1 MSKLLQWGFGEISKF
16 NGILFYPKVL
26 LSIQFLPV
34 LTGLGGDCPDQ
45 FLLHILPSCP
55 LHLCIHIPI
64 SLPHNI
70 SPHRSLF
77 ISFSLFRII
86 FVLLI
91 HPSLLLFLYFSHII
105 FVLLVNLYLLL
116 LAVSHHLHH
125 PCETLYLFIP
135 LNIPQ
140 PLCLSQR
147 FVVTRVTAYTC
158 KLPQ

>member
-77 ISFSLFRII
+77 YI
-86 FVLLI
+86 LLPI
-91 HPSLLLFLYFSHII
+91 PH
-105 FVLLVNLYLLL
+105 NLCPP
-116 LAVSHHLHH
+116 HT
-125 PCETLYLFIP
+125 PLFIALPILFPHHICPPREP
-135 LNIPQ
+135 LSP
-140 PLCLSQR
+140 PFSCFTSSSSSL
-147 FVVTRVTAYTC
+147 
-158 KLPQ
+158 